1 MKMLAYN
8 EKAIYRMDDNMKITT
23 LVENTTNDKTFSC
36 EHGLSLYIETKN
48 HKILFDTGQSSLFY
62 ENAKKLNIDI
72 SDVDIC
78 ILSHGHYDHGGGLST
93 FLSANEKAKIYMNEN
108 CFGDYYNGEKYIGL
122 DKALCDNPRIVKI
135 ADELIIDNELS
146 LFTCNKKQ
154 KDYDL
159 GSFGLSKKTGDSIAD
174 DDFLHE
180 HYLLINE
187 DGNKVLISGCS
198 HKGILNI
205 PHWFDAKTVI
215 GGFHFSKLP
224 CDVTL
229 KNYAEILDNTG
240 ITFYTCHCTGFE
252 QYKYMKQY
260 MKNLHYISTAET
272 LLI

>member
-8 EKAIYRMDDNMKITT
+8 EKVIYRMDDNMKITA

-122 DKALCDNPRIVKI
+122 DKALCDNPRIVKTS
-135 ADELIIDNELS
+135 DELIIDNELS
-146 LFTCNKKQ
+146 LVTCNKKQ
-154 KDYDL
+154 KAYDL
-159 GSFGLSKKTGDSIAD
+159 GSFGLSKKIGDSIAD

-198 HKGILNI
+198 HKGILSI

-240 ITFYTCHCTGFE
+240 ITFYTCHCTGLE
-252 QYKYMKQY
+252 QYEYMKQY

>member
-1 MKMLAYN
+1 MLAYN
-8 EKAIYRMDDNMKITT
+8 EKAIYRMDDNMKITA

-122 DKALCDNPRIVKI
+122 DKALFDNPRIVKTS
-135 ADELIIDNELS
+135 DELIIDNELS

-224 CDVTL
+224 CDETL
-229 KNYAEILDNTG
+229 KSYAEILDNTG
-240 ITFYTCHCTGFE
+240 ITFYTCHCTGLE
-252 QYKYMKQY
+252 QYEYMKQY